1 MLPLHRSRRGAF
13 TLIELLVVIAIIG
26 ILIGLLLPAVQK
38 VREAANRVKCSNNL
52 KQIGIAIHNY
62 NATYD
67 QFPYS
72 QNATQD
78 QTRCAWTAS
87 IFPFL
92 ELPYTAQNQSNLTTP
107 PLSVW
112 TRNTAVQ
119 ETLVVKMF
127 ICPSD
132 GTETASNGWGMTSYL
147 AVTATD
153 TDQRDVWN
161 THTQGVFVYLA
172 HFTDNTYSAITR
184 SPVTTIASISDGTS
198 NTVMVGERP
207 PLPNVGCGFW
217 AYAEIDSSMG
227 LPNSKQWCANQDGQG
242 NACPGGPQWFQPGT
256 PGNWCDGNHFWSKH
270 AGNGGNWLFAD
281 GSVHFLSYSIGTT
294 VQGYLATKAGGEV
307 INTNAY

>member
-1 MLPLHRSRRGAF
+1 MVRTRASSRAAF

-38 VREAANRVKCSNNL
+38 VREAANRVKCQNNL
-52 KQIGIAIHNY
+52 KQIGLALHSY
-62 NATYD
+62 HGSYE
-67 QFPYS
+67 QFPYG

-78 QTRCAWTAS
+78 QTRCAWTAM
-87 IFPFL
+87 IFPFM
-92 ELPYTAQNQSNLTTP
+92 ELPFSASLQNNTTTP

-112 TRNTAVQ
+112 TRNSAVS

-147 AVTATD
+147 GVTATD

-161 THTQGVFVYLA
+161 VHTQGVFVYLA
-172 HFTDNTYSAITR
+172 HFTDSTYSVLTR
-184 SPVTTIASISDGTS
+184 SPATTIASISDGTS

-207 PLPNVGCGFW
+207 ALATPGCGFW
-217 AYAEIDSSMG
+217 AYAEIDTTMG
-227 LPNSKQWCANQDGQG
+227 LPNSKQWCAGADADG
-242 NACPGGPQWFQPGT
+242 NACPGGYQWFQPGT
-256 PGNWCDGNHFWSKH
+256 PGNYCDGNHFWSKH
-270 AGNGGNWLFAD
+270 SGGGNWLFAD

-294 VQGYLATKAGGEV
+294 IQGYLATKAGGEV
-307 INTNAY
+307 IDTSAY